1 MHPSNFA
8 SFNLVVML
16 QGDLIIKNLCISGS
30 TSTGLWSFT
39 TMQKKCRQ
47 SILKLCWNEKIDSG
61 FREPRTRPTRGGS
74 KFLWKNEVINV
85 FGSPQPGQ
93 ARKNLGIKRN
103 KKLFTNL
110 QTVINQDQ
118 KSLTLKVFSS
128 YMEACNTKILVVL
141 QLALLVLMLIH

>member
-1 MHPSNFA
+1 M
-8 SFNLVVML
+8 
-16 QGDLIIKNLCISGS
+16 
-30 TSTGLWSFT
+30 
-39 TMQKKCRQ
+39 KKY
-47 SILKLCWNEKIDSG
+47 
-61 FREPRTRPTRGGS
+61 
-74 KFLWKNEVINV
+74 EVINV

-103 KKLFTNL
+103 KKLFTDL